1 MKSKVWVALAVA
13 ILGLAGV
20 WFVARRHYRAAGQAT
35 ADQEIQDASASR
47 PSPAGSVI
55 ARKEKPATPAPE
67 TSESENVAPA
77 EPRAET
83 ATSVM
88 APRSESKLTADVR
101 VQVRTSPPGASVVFD
116 GNQARTCQTPC
127 SVTLS
132 PGRHTA
138 SATFPGYRPAMR
150 IFQLPDEGNLF
161 VYMSKMTGE
170 VQIITDPPGA
180 SILID
185 GQTRA
190 ETTPATLS
198 LAAGKCTVTVAKDG
212 YRQNEQE
219 IEVKDSAF
227 MRLTLSL
234 GK

>member
-1 MKSKVWVALAVA
+1 VKAKVWVALAAA

-20 WFVARRHYRAAGQAT
+20 WFVAKRHYGTAGQTAAGEQT
-35 ADQEIQDASASR
+35 QEASTSR
-47 PSPAGSVI
+47 PSPVGSVI
-55 ARKEKPATPAPE
+55 ARKEGPRTPAPE
-67 TSESENVAPA
+67 TSEPENVATA
-77 EPRAET
+77 EPKAET
-83 ATSVM
+83 ATAVM
-88 APRSESKLTADVR
+88 APRRESKLPADMA

-116 GNQARTCQTPC
+116 GNQARACQTPC

-150 IFQLPDEGNLF
+150 IFQLPDEGDLF

-185 GQTRA
+185 GQPRN
-190 ETTPATLS
+190 ETTPVTLS

-219 IEVKDSAF
+219 IEVKDGAF
-227 MRLTLSL
+227 MRLNFSL
-234 GK
+234 GR

>member
-1 MKSKVWVALAVA
+1 MKAKVWVALAAA

-20 WFVARRHYRAAGQAT
+20 WFVARRHYGAAGQT
-35 ADQEIQDASASR
+35 AAGELTQEASASR
-47 PSPAGSVI
+47 PSPAGSAI
-55 ARKEKPATPAPE
+55 ARKEEPAAPAPE

-77 EPRAET
+77 EPKSET
-83 ATSVM
+83 ATAVM
-88 APRSESKLTADVR
+88 APRRESRLPADMA

-116 GNQARTCQTPC
+116 GNQARACQTPC

-138 SATFPGYRPAMR
+138 SATFSGYRPAMR

-161 VYMSKMTGE
+161 LYMSRMTGE

-185 GQTRA
+185 GQPRT

-198 LAAGKCTVTVAKDG
+198 LAAGNCTVAVAKDG

-219 IEVKDSAF
+219 IEVKDGAF

>member
-1 MKSKVWVALAVA
+1 VKPKLWVALAVG
-13 ILGLAGV
+13 ILGLAWL
-20 WFVARRHYRAAGQAT
+20 WFAARRHYGTAGQTVAGEQT
-35 ADQEIQDASASR
+35 QEASSSR

-55 ARKEKPATPAPE
+55 AKKEEPA
-67 TSESENVAPA
+67 APA
-77 EPRAET
+77 EPKADT
-83 ATSVM
+83 ATAVM
-88 APRSESKLTADVR
+88 APRRESTLAADVT
-101 VQVRTSPPGASVVFD
+101 VQVRTSPPGASVVLD
-116 GNQARTCQTPC
+116 GDQARACQTPC

-138 SATFPGYRPAMR
+138 SATFPGYRPALR
-150 IFQLPDEGNLF
+150 IFRLPDERNLF
-161 VYMSKMTGE
+161 LYMSRMTGE

-185 GQTRA
+185 GQPRT

-198 LAAGKCTVTVAKDG
+198 LAAGKCTVAVAKEG

-219 IEVKDSAF
+219 IEVKDGAF
-227 MRLTLSL
+227 MRLNLSL